1 MENLE
6 DILKRLATRGISDGP
21 GTRSISDQPG
31 TGSISEGSP
40 GGYLGGAEQEGEPC
54 PRCNGRGLLTLDV
67 PVGDPAFGQVVT
79 CDCRESEIE
88 LEQTERLLRY
98 SNLGHLARFA
108 FDTLA
113 SDGLSGDPDSQAM
126 FRGAAR
132 AAEEY
137 AESPSGWLVFTGPH
151 GSGKTH
157 LAAAIATRRILQGQ
171 VVFFA
176 DVPDLLDHLRSTFGP
191 TSELSYSDLF
201 EQVRNTPLLV
211 LDGLG
216 SHSSTAWAEEK
227 LRQIVNR
234 RFNAELPTV
243 VTVSGS
249 LDDVDPY
256 ILSRLRAPG
265 FSRVLQVRQWAPE
278 ASVKEGRI
286 EPHQLEEMT
295 FERFDVSG
303 NNATDTQQSSLQTAS
318 RSAKAFADNPKGW
331 LILIGRTGAGKTHL
345 AVAIAVEQIAAGSP
359 PMFWIVPELMD
370 YLRYTFNPESP
381 VAYDRVLEEVKSAPL
396 LILDDLGRERG
407 SSWAVETLYQI
418 VVHRHNARLPTVIT
432 TGMVFKDELDPITSR
447 IQDRN
452 ISELVRVDAPDYRGK
467 MDFVVPSQEPP
478 GAHRGE

>member
-6 DILKRLATRGISDGP
+6 DILKRLGTRSISGEPGTRSISDGP
-21 GTRSISDQPG
+21 GTRSISD
-31 TGSISEGSP
+31 GSP
-40 GGYLGGAEQEGEPC
+40 GRYFDGSEDESEPC
-54 PRCNGRGLLTLDV
+54 PRCGGRGLLTLDV

-79 CDCRESEIE
+79 CDCRESEVE
-88 LEQTERLLRY
+88 QEQTERLLRY

-113 SDGLSGDPDSQAM
+113 ADGLSGDPDSQAM

-132 AAEEY
+132 AAREY

-191 TSELSYSDLF
+191 TSELSYSELF

-227 LRQIVNR
+227 LRQLVNH
-234 RFNAELPTV
+234 RFSAELPTV

-249 LDDVDPY
+249 LDTVDPY
-256 ILSRLRAPG
+256 ILSRLRTPG
-265 FSRVLQVRQWAPE
+265 FSRVLQVRRWAPE
-278 ASVKEGRI
+278 ASIKEGRI
-286 EPHQLEEMT
+286 EPWMLEQMT
-295 FERFDVSG
+295 FERFDVGG
-303 NNATDTQQSSLQTAS
+303 NNLTADQLE
-318 RSAKAFADNPKGW
+318 RLKDAYDSARTFAGHPNGW
-331 LILIGRTGAGKTHL
+331 LTLSGPTGVGKTHL
-345 AVAIAVEQIAAGSP
+345 AVAIAGEQIAADRP
-359 PMFWIVPELMD
+359 VVFWIVPELMD

-381 VAYDRVLEEVKSAPL
+381 VAYDRVLEKVKSAPL
-396 LILDDLGRERG
+396 LILDDLGRERR
-407 SSWAVETLYQI
+407 SPWAVETLYQI

-432 TGMVFKDELDPITSR
+432 TMMDLEDELDPITSR
-447 IQDRN
+447 VQDGAMVT
-452 ISELVRVDAPDYRGK
+452 IDAPDYRR
-467 MDFVVPSQEPP
+467 
-478 GAHRGE
+478 RGRRRRKADQ

>member
-1 MENLE
+1 MENLG
-6 DILKRLATRGISDGP
+6 DILKGL
-21 GTRSISDQPG
+21 GTR
-31 TGSISEGSP
+31 SISEGSP
-40 GGYLGGAEQEGEPC
+40 GGYFDGADEESEPC
-54 PRCNGRGLLTLDV
+54 PRCGGRGLLTLDV

-88 LEQTERLLRY
+88 QEQTERLLRY
-98 SNLGHLARFA
+98 SNLGHLARFG

-113 SDGLSGDPDSQAM
+113 ADGLSADPDSQAM

-132 AAEEY
+132 AAREY

-157 LAAAIATRRILQGQ
+157 LAAAIATHRIQQGH

-227 LRQIVNR
+227 LRQLVNR
-234 RFNAELPTV
+234 RFSAELPTV

-249 LDDVDPY
+249 LDTVDPY
-256 ILSRLRAPG
+256 ILSRLRTPG
-265 FSRVLQVRQWAPE
+265 FSRVLQVRRWAPD
-278 ASVKEGRI
+278 ASIKEGRI
-286 EPHQLEEMT
+286 EPRMLDLMT
-295 FERFDVSG
+295 FEKFDVRG
-303 NNATDTQQSSLQTAS
+303 DNPTAS
-318 RSAKAFADNPKGW
+318 QRTSLEAAYASARTFADNPDGW
-331 LILIGRTGAGKTHL
+331 LTLSGATGVGKTHL
-345 AVAIAVEQIAAGSP
+345 AVAIAVEQIAAGRP
-359 PMFWIVPELMD
+359 VVFWFVPELMD

-381 VAYDRVLEEVKSAPL
+381 VAYDRVFEEVKSAPL

-407 SSWAVETLYQI
+407 SSWAVEKLYQI

-432 TGMVFKDELDPITSR
+432 SGMDFKDDLDPITSR
-447 IQDRN
+447 VQDGD
-452 ISELVRVDAPDYRGK
+452 ISQVVPVDAPDYRNKGLRP
-467 MDFVVPSQEPP
+467 PSRRRAPRRTKP
-478 GAHRGE
+478 AR

>member
-1 MENLE
+1 MDNLA
-6 DILKRLATRGISDGP
+6 DILKKL
-21 GTRSISDQPG
+21 GTR
-31 TGSISEGSP
+31 SISEGSP
-40 GGYLGGAEQEGEPC
+40 GRYFDGVEDEGEPC
-54 PRCNGRGLLTLDV
+54 PRCGGRGLLTLDV

-227 LRQIVNR
+227 LRQLVNR
-234 RFNAELPTV
+234 RFSAELPTI

-249 LDDVDPY
+249 LDTVDPY
-256 ILSRLRAPG
+256 ILSRLRTPG
-265 FSRVLQVRQWAPE
+265 FSRVLQVRRWAPE
-278 ASVKEGRI
+278 ASIKEGRI
-286 EPHQLEEMT
+286 ETRMLELMT
-295 FERFDVSG
+295 FEKFDVRG
-303 NNATDTQQSSLQTAS
+303 NNPTAS
-318 RSAKAFADNPKGW
+318 QRTSLEAAYASARTFADNPDGW
-331 LILIGRTGAGKTHL
+331 LTLSGATGVGKTHL
-345 AVAIAVEQIAAGSP
+345 AVAIAGEQMAAGRP
-359 PMFWIVPELMD
+359 VVFWFVPELMD
-370 YLRYTFNPESP
+370 YLRYTFNPDSP
-381 VAYDRVLEEVKSAPL
+381 VAYDRVFEEVKSAPL

-407 SSWAVETLYQI
+407 SSWAVEKLYQI

-432 TGMVFKDELDPITSR
+432 SGMDFKDDLDPITSR
-447 IQDRN
+447 VQDGD
-452 ISELVRVDAPDYRGK
+452 ISQVVPVDAPDYRNKGLRP
-467 MDFVVPSQEPP
+467 PSRRRAPRRTK
-478 GAHRGE
+478 AD